1 MSNMSYCRFE
11 NTLRDYEDCLTAL
24 KNGDASN
31 SKLSQEEIYYR
42 DALYEAA
49 KDFVAEYEAQK
60 ENGDIA

>member
-1 MSNMSYCRFE
+1 MPNMSYCRFE
-11 NTLRDYEDCLTAL
+11 NTFHDFEDCLTAL

-31 SKLSQEEIYYR
+31 PKLSQEEIYYR
-42 DALYEAA
+42 DALNKAV